1 MAVVSG
7 IWVDC
12 EICENKDYDLCLFGV
27 DQTIVYRDD
36 LQPNGGQMLIIIDTI
51 IAMLGNEIQ
60 SLPYWK
66 KGIMIYN
73 KMKYDEQEL

>member
-27 DQTIVYRDD
+27 DKSTVYRDD
-36 LQPNGGQMLIIIDTI
+36 LQPVDGQMLIIIDTI
-51 IAMLGNEIQ
+51 IPMLGNEIKA
-60 SLPYWK
+60 LPYGK